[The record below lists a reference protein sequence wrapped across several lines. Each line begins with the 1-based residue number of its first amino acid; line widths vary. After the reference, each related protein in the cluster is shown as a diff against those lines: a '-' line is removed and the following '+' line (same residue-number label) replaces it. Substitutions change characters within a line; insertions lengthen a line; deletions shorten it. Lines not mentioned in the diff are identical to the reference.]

1 MEYWIGWLFLSIS
14 LTLIMEMIKFQSII
28 KTFNFVRKRPGYF
41 AINLLIVS
49 ATLVFSFFVSR
60 KLFFIGFMT
69 FFWLFLAI
77 MNAIVT
83 HLRGYPLMFS
93 DIFLIKEGLSLSS
106 HYFKPWVIALIIAG
120 IAIILHIGYGWY
132 QIQYSVKSLD
142 YLLASIYV
150 TLAAFIFNRIEKG
163 QPVESSSVEDEEI
176 GFAYAMA
183 DSIYPYLN
191 RKPDTYNEEMMTQ
204 ILKGITYY
212 PSKGPVHRPQI
223 ILLQLE
229 SFFDPLRLEGVA
241 FSQDPI
247 PTFRKLMQQKK
258 SGVMRVPTFGGGT
271 AKTEFSILTSMNA
284 ELLKPGEIPH
294 HSFLKHTPVESLASQ
309 LERMGYCSTL
319 IHNYE
324 GNFYNRHLAYENL
337 GFSRYIPIEYMSGV
351 GIPHDLSQM
360 NDEDLVDYVL
370 KTLVTDQSAF
380 IYGITAG
387 THQPYDETP
396 DDHPLIQVEG
406 PMSIEMKYALQDYA
420 KRIYQL
426 DQEIH
431 RLIQELQASEQEV
444 ILMMFADH
452 LPNLPILNDESMYP
466 YNPYEV
472 PYFISH
478 FHPSFDYPLPKQL
491 ECYQLGTWLMKT
503 LNIPLSM
510 MQQLHIT
517 YKDHECYQDILRLSQ
532 YDQLEGKAYLTNQV
546 FTTHQT
552 TLHFGLNEQRLE
564 DYHWTEAGLIVYG
577 AGFNIDSQLYVDQR
591 KVETIFISD
600 TELLAAIEC
609 KTFDTLTLKQ
619 LSRRHEVLGDEINLI
634 AEHETVIDKGN

>member
-1 MEYWIGWLFLSIS
+1 
-14 LTLIMEMIKFQSII
+14 MEMIKFQSII
-28 KTFNFVRKRPGYF
+28 KAFNFVRKRPSYF

-120 IAIILHIGYGWY
+120 IAIIFHIGYGWY
-132 QIQYSVKSLD
+132 QIEYSVKFLD

-163 QPVESSSVEDEEI
+163 QSDDSSSEENEEK

-191 RKPDTYNEEMMTQ
+191 RKPDDYSEERMNQ
-204 ILKGITYY
+204 ILEGIIAH
-212 PSKGPVHRPQI
+212 PAKEPVHRPQV

-229 SFFDPLRLEGVA
+229 SFFDPLRLEGVS

-247 PTFRKLMQQKK
+247 PTFRKLMQQEK

-309 LERMGYCSTL
+309 LERIGYRSTL

-324 GNFYNRHLAYENL
+324 GNFYNRHIAYENL

-351 GIPHDLSQM
+351 GVSHDLSQM
-360 NDEDLVDYVL
+360 NDKDLVDYVL
-370 KTLVTDQSAF
+370 KTLATDQLAF

-387 THQPYDETP
+387 THQPYDETTN
-396 DDHPLIQVEG
+396 DDHALIQVDG
-406 PMSIEMKYALQDYA
+406 PIEPEIKNALQDYA
-420 KRIYQL
+420 KRVHQL
-426 DQEIH
+426 DQEIY
-431 RLIQELQASEQEV
+431 RLIETLQADQQEV
-444 ILMMFADH
+444 ILIMFADH
-452 LPNLPILNDESMYP
+452 LPNLSILNDESVYP
-466 YNPYEV
+466 YDPYEV
-472 PYFISH
+472 HYFISH
-478 FHPSFDYPLPKQL
+478 CHPSFDYQLPKQL

-503 LNIPLSM
+503 LNVSLSI
-510 MQQLHIT
+510 MQQLHDT
-517 YKDHECYQDILRLSQ
+517 YKDDEFYQDMLRLSQ
-532 YDQLEGKAYLTNQV
+532 YDLLEGKAYLMNQV
-546 FTTHQT
+546 LTAHQT
-552 TLHFGLNEQRLE
+552 MLYFGLNEQRLD
-564 DYHWTEAGLIVYG
+564 DYHWTEMGLMVDG
-577 AGFNIDSQLYVDQR
+577 AGFNIDSQLYVDHR

-600 TELLAAIEC
+600 TQLLVAIDR
-609 KTFDTLTLKQ
+609 KDFDTLTLKQ
-619 LSRRHEVLGDEINLI
+619 LSRRHEVLGNEINLI
-634 AEHETVIDKGN
+634 TEHETVIDKGI